1 MVGEG
6 NTQGGYATHITG
18 GYATQ
23 PPSTLYKK
31 KSRNKKKMLFF
42 WYSRNFFSLFLYI
55 KIHFFHKLLCREM
68 LGGALVDFYT
78 ISVQK
83 IVGFFIQTT
92 PIGSKKM
99 YQSNFFCLSS
109 MILLIVIIMM
119 IFSLK
124 STIRIILLYISL
136 TSAESQ

>member
-1 MVGEG
+1 MNFIWNPTTGWLG
-6 NTQGGYATHITG
+6 KATHRVG
-18 GYATQ
+18 MQ
-23 PPSTLYKK
+23 LSDRQLYIKK
-31 KSRNKKKMLFF
+31 IQKQEKKCFFF

-55 KIHFFHKLLCREM
+55 KIHFFHKLLSREM

-124 STIRIILLYISL
+124 VPLDLFYYTST
-136 TSAESQ
+136 

>member
-23 PPSTLYKK
+23 RPSTLYKK
-31 KSRNKKKMLFF
+31 KIRKRKKMPFF

-68 LGGALVDFYT
+68 LGGALVDFYS

>member
-1 MVGEG
+1 M
-6 NTQGGYATHITG
+6 QLSDR
-18 GYATQ
+18 Q
-23 PPSTLYKK
+23 LYIKK
-31 KSRNKKKMLFF
+31 NPETRKKCFFF

-83 IVGFFIQTT
+83 IVGFFIETT

-124 STIRIILLYISL
+124 STIRIILLYIYL
-136 TSAESQ
+136 TSAESQWELRISIRHVVKVLFFYG